1 MKSISW
7 SLVSSLALAAVAS
20 PVPDSLRPYLAH
32 RQNAV
37 TAEEVSRLDFYAE
50 YAGASY
56 CNSEAPVGSTVTCA
70 ENVCPD
76 VTAAGAVVTAT
87 FAGLV
92 TDIQG
97 FLSTDPKNKVIVLS
111 FRGSHSI
118 RNWITNFVFLQ
129 EPCGLVGGCLLHAGF
144 AGAYKEVAE
153 PLRTA
158 LAAATKANPDYKIV
172 FTGHSLGAAIATVAA
187 AYERAAGHAIDL
199 YTYGSPRVGN
209 RAFVDFVTKQAGL
222 EYRVTHLADP
232 VPRLP
237 PIFANYRHTSPEYW
251 LSDGEATTIDYTAAD
266 IKVCEGYAN
275 IKCNAGQLGLDIDAH
290 GHYFTNIAQC
300 GPDGT
305 PFKRD
310 AAVAL
315 SVDATV
321 PVGLPTL
328 SDPELEVKVND
339 YAKQDIEAAQ
349 SLNDIW
355 G

>member
-1 MKSISW
+1 MKSLTW
-7 SLVSSLALAAVAS
+7 TLVSSLALTAVAS
-20 PVPDSLRPYLAH
+20 PVPDSLRPYLA
-32 RQNAV
+32 RREAV
-37 TAEEVSRLDFYAE
+37 TTEEVSQLDFYAE

-70 ENVCPD
+70 ENVCPE
-76 VTAAGAVVTAT
+76 VTAAGAFVTAT
-87 FAGLV
+87 FVGKV

-118 RNWITNFVFLQ
+118 RNWITKTLQ
-129 EPCGLVGGCLLHAGF
+129 SCRWLPAARRLRWRLQGDRG
-144 AGAYKEVAE
+144 
-153 PLRTA
+153 PLTTA

-209 RAFVDFVTKQAGL
+209 RAFVDFVTKQAGF

-251 LSDGEATTIDYTAAD
+251 LSTGDANTINYTAAD
-266 IKVCEGYAN
+266 IKVCDGYAN
-275 IKCNAGQLGLDIDAH
+275 IQCNAGQLGLDIDAH
-290 GHYFTNIAQC
+290 GNYFEKIATC

-305 PFKRD
+305 PFKKR
-310 AAVAL
+310 AQL
-315 SVDATV
+315 DATIAV
-321 PVGLPTL
+321 DLPTA
-328 SDPELEVKVND
+328 SDPELLAKVND
-339 YAKQDIEAAQ
+339 YAQQDIKAAQ
-349 SLNDIW
+349 SLNDVW

>member
-1 MKSISW
+1 MKSL
-7 SLVSSLALAAVAS
+7 SLSLISSLALTAVAS
-20 PVPDSLRPYLAH
+20 PVPDSMRPYLAN
-32 RQNAV
+32 RQSV
-37 TAEEVSRLDFYAE
+37 TSEEVSKLDFYAE

-56 CNSEAPVGSTVTCA
+56 CNSEAPVGSKVTCA

-76 VTAAGAVVTAT
+76 VAAAGAVIDAT
-87 FAGLV
+87 FVGKV

-129 EPCGLVGGCLLHAGF
+129 EPCDLVGDCLLHAGF
-144 AGAYKEVAE
+144 AGAYKEVAG
-153 PLRTA
+153 PINTA
-158 LAAATKANPDYKIV
+158 LAAAAKANPDYKIV

-187 AYERAAGHAIDL
+187 AYQRAAGHAVDL

-209 RAFVDFVTKQAGL
+209 RAFVDFVTKQPGL

-251 LSDGEATTIDYTAAD
+251 LSTGTSDTVNYTAAD

-275 IKCNAGQLGLDIDAH
+275 LKCNSGQLGLDIDAH
-290 GHYFTNIAQC
+290 GHYFGNIATC

-305 PFKRD
+305 PFKRRATD
-310 AAVAL
+310 AAAL
-315 SVDATV
+315 D
-321 PVGLPTL
+321 GPTA
-328 SDPELEVKVND
+328 SDPELEAKVND
-339 YAKQDIEAAQ
+339 YVQKDIKVAAT
-349 SLNDIW
+349 LDDVW

>member
-1 MKSISW
+1 MKSLSW
-7 SLVSSLALAAVAS
+7 TLVSSLALTAVAS

-32 RQNAV
+32 RQSV
-37 TAEEVSRLDFYAE
+37 TAEEVTHLDFYAE

-56 CNSEAPVGSTVTCA
+56 CNSEAPVNSIVTCA
-70 ENVCPD
+70 DDVCPE
-76 VTAAGAVVTAT
+76 VNAAGAVINAT
-87 FAGLV
+87 FAGAV

-97 FLSTDPKNKVIVLS
+97 FLATDPKNKLIVLS

-129 EPCGLVGGCLLHAGF
+129 ESCGLVSGCLLHAGF

-153 PLRTA
+153 PLTAA
-158 LAAATKANPDYKIV
+158 LAAATEANPDYKIV
-172 FTGHSLGAAIATVAA
+172 FTGHSLGAAVATVAA

-209 RAFVDFVTKQAGL
+209 RAFVAFVTQQAGA

-251 LSDGEATTIDYTAAD
+251 LSDGNSNTIDYTAAD

-275 IKCNAGQLGLDIDAH
+275 IRCNAGQFGLDIDAH
-290 GHYFTNIAQC
+290 GHYFVNISAC

-305 PFKRD
+305 PFKRR
-310 AAVAL
+310 AATVTA
-315 SVDATV
+315 DATV
-321 PVGLPTL
+321 AADLPTA
-328 SDPELEVKVND
+328 SDPELEAKVND
-339 YAKQDIEAAQ
+339 YAKQDIEVAK

>member
-1 MKSISW
+1 MKSLTW
-7 SLVSSLALAAVAS
+7 TLVSSLALTAVAS
-20 PVPDSLRPYLAH
+20 PVPDSLRPYLA
-32 RQNAV
+32 RREAV
-37 TAEEVSRLDFYAE
+37 TAEEVSQLDFYAE

-87 FAGLV
+87 FAGKV

-97 FLSTDPKNKVIVLS
+97 LMSTDPKNKVIVLS

-129 EPCGLVGGCLLHAGF
+129 EPCDLVGGCLLHAGF
-144 AGAYKEVAE
+144 AGAYKEIAA
-153 PLRTA
+153 PLATA

-172 FTGHSLGAAIATVAA
+172 FTGHSLGAAVATVAA
-187 AYERAAGHAIDL
+187 AYERAAGHAVDL

-209 RAFVDFVTKQAGL
+209 RAFVDFVTKQAGF

-251 LSDGEATTIDYTAAD
+251 LSTGDANTIDYTAAD
-266 IKVCEGYAN
+266 IKVCDGYAN
-275 IKCNAGQLGLDIDAH
+275 IQCNAGQLGLDIDAH
-290 GHYFTNIAQC
+290 GNYFEKIATC

-305 PFKRD
+305 PFKKR
-310 AAVAL
+310 AQL
-315 SVDATV
+315 DATIAV
-321 PVGLPTL
+321 DLPTA
-328 SDPELEVKVND
+328 SDPELLAKVND
-339 YAKQDIEAAQ
+339 YAQQDIKAAQ